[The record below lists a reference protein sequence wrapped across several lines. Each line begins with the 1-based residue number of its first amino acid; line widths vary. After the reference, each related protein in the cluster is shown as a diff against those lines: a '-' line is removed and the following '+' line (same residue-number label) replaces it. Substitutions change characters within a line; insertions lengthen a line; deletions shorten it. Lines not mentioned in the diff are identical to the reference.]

1 MTVHAARFTPEVLLS
16 APRRSAGVPNS
27 TGELVLY
34 TVSAYSFETHSKS
47 SQIRALNIKEGTSH
61 LVSEDSGASDPVWI
75 GENEVMYLKGG
86 DNGCTMIMAQRVLD
100 NSEPQMV
107 HYLAGNVSSPKS
119 KVLSNGKVAICFAG
133 LTTPK
138 GELYWPPA
146 EHKTHDSA
154 KIYTSLY
161 VRHWDT
167 WNTPNENS
175 LWYGQLAKID
185 GKWALESPGLTNLLA
200 GTDLKSPVP
209 PFGASGDFD
218 ISTHGICF
226 VARDPKIN
234 PARYTKTD
242 LYYVPIKS
250 FVEKPP
256 APLIVKTGN
265 LVGYSIA
272 PTFNKNGSKI
282 AFARMRNIQ
291 YEADKTRLL
300 LIPDVSDLSN
310 VQEFYET
317 SDGEGGWDLRPDW
330 IIWSHDEKD
339 LYVGAEKQGQIVLW
353 KLPSSPAD
361 ANELPTPFHLDGCV
375 SDAKL
380 LGDGP
385 SLLISSKSRVESSL
399 YAVLDPESESVTEI
413 SSSSKNGKSFGLN
426 SSMRAD
432 FWYRGSLGYYVH
444 ALVTKPSNFDPSKKY
459 PLAFLIHGGPQGA
472 WLDEWSTRWNPAIF
486 AEQGYVVV
494 SPNPTGSTGYGQ
506 KHIDAITC
514 NWGGN
519 PYEDLVL
526 CFEHLEKNVD
536 YIDTSRSVAL
546 GASYGGYMINWIQ
559 GQPLGRKFK
568 ALVCHDGVFSTQN
581 QWSTEELFF
590 PEHDF
595 GGTLWENRE
604 TYARW
609 DPSLHCQNWKTPMM
623 VLHNELDYRLPI
635 SEGLAMFNVL
645 QARKVPSKLVVF
657 PDENHWIIKPENSL
671 VWHREVL
678 GFINKYSGI
687 AGQEE
692 AA

>member
-1 MTVHAARFTPEVLLS
+1 MTVHAARLTPEVLLS
-16 APRRSAGVPNS
+16 APRRSTGVPNS

-47 SQIRALNIKEGTSH
+47 SQLRVLNIKEGTSH
-61 LVSEDSGASDPVWI
+61 LVSEDPGVSDPVWI
-75 GENEVMYLKGG
+75 GETEVMYLKGG
-86 DNGCTMIMAQRVLD
+86 DNGCTMIMTQRVLD
-100 NSEPQMV
+100 NSEPQMA
-107 HYLAGNVSSPKS
+107 HYLAGNVSSPKT
-119 KVLSNGKVAICFAG
+119 KVLSNDKVAICFVG

-138 GELYWPPA
+138 GDLYWPPVD
-146 EHKTHDSA
+146 HKAYDSA
-154 KIYTSLY
+154 RIYTSLY

-185 GKWALESPGLTNLLA
+185 GKWALDSPGLTNLLA

-209 PFGASGDFD
+209 PFGAAGDFD
-218 ISTHGICF
+218 ISAHGICF
-226 VARDPKIN
+226 VARDPELN

-250 FVEKPP
+250 FVEKPH
-256 APLIVKTGN
+256 APEIVKTGK

-272 PTFNKNGSKI
+272 PTFNKDGSKI
-282 AFARMRNIQ
+282 AFARMKDIQ
-291 YEADKTRLL
+291 YEADKTRLML
-300 LIPDVSDLSN
+300 VPDVNDVGN
-310 VQEFYET
+310 VEEFYET
-317 SDGEGGWDLRPDW
+317 SNGEGGWDLRPDW
-330 IIWSHDEKD
+330 IIWSHDEKN
-339 LYVGAEKQGQIVLW
+339 LYVGAEKHGQVLLW
-353 KLPSSPAD
+353 MLPSSPGD
-361 ANELPTPFHLDGCV
+361 ANELPTPFRQDGSV

-385 SLLISSKSRVESSL
+385 CLFISSKSRIESSL
-399 YAVLDPESESVTEI
+399 YSVLDPVSKSATEI
-413 SSSSKNGKSFGLN
+413 SSSSKNGKCFGLN
-426 SSMRAD
+426 KSMRAD
-432 FWYRGSLGYYVH
+432 FWYRGSLGYDVH
-444 ALVTKPSNFDPSKKY
+444 ALVTRPSDFDPSKKY

-486 AEQGYVVV
+486 AEQCYVVV
-494 SPNPTGSTGYGQ
+494 SPNVTGSTGYGQ

-526 CFEHLEKNVD
+526 CFEHLEKNVN

-568 ALVCHDGVFSTQN
+568 ALVCHDGVFCTQN
-581 QWSTEELFF
+581 QWSSEELFF

-595 GGTLWENRE
+595 GSTLWENRE
-604 TYARW
+604 TYVKW
-609 DPSLHCQNWKTPMM
+609 DPSLYCQNWETPML

-657 PDENHWIIKPENSL
+657 PDENHVSDYCKDFTKNASYQT
-671 VWHREVL
+671 
-678 GFINKYSGI
+678 G
-687 AGQEE
+687 
-692 AA
+692 